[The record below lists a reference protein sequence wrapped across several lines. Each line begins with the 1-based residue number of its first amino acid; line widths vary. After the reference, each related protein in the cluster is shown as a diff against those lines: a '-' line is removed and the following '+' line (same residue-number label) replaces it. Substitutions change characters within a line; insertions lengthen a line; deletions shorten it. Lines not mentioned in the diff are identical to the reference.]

1 MHSQSLYRKNR
12 DRKLLNTQ
20 EEVSKTLGTDEKYN
34 HYNSQSHLFIKR
46 KTVTLREKIL
56 DNKVR
61 HFSIILKKFFFF
73 YILWENVKKK
83 KKILLWEKR
92 TK

>member
-20 EEVSKTLGTDEKYN
+20 EVSKTLGTDENYN
-34 HYNSQSHLFIKR
+34 HYKNSQSHLFIKR

-73 YILWENVKKK
+73 YIL
-83 KKILLWEKR
+83 
-92 TK
+92 